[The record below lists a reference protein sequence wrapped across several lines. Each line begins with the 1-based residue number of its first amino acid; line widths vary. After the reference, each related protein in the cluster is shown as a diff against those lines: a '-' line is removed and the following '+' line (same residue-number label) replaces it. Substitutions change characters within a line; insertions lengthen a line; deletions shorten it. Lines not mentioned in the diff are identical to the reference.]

1 MKIKYT
7 GKDKSATPI
16 WVPVI
21 VIGVLLI
28 FTCAFGYLAFKD
40 SGKELVEVEATITDI
55 VTKGYGDDQSHT
67 TYIEYTVDGIKY
79 EDSLSEW
86 ASTYKVGGKIN
97 VLYEKGH
104 PENLI
109 GTKTSGVIG
118 KVIFFGLLVGMIIAI
133 VFMTKSQLAQSKL
146 KKIKEMPDTVRLPG
160 YVYNVEYD
168 NTYLVNGC
176 PVTKVFY
183 VVYKDSNGIKNFT
196 TKRRIKEEAFA
207 ENKQSFEELTY
218 NALKVDV
225 LYNPKLS
232 EPVVDM
238 QSLETTDI
246 PMVDLNPDTVFEK

>member
-16 WVPVI
+16 WVPVF

-40 SGKELVEVEATITDI
+40 SGKELVETEATITDI
-55 VTKGYGDDQSHT
+55 VTTGHGEDQTHT
-67 TYIEYTVDGIKY
+67 TYVEYTVDGVNY
-79 EDSLSEW
+79 EDILGEW
-86 ASTYKVGGKIN
+86 ASTYKVGGKIT

-104 PENLI
+104 PENLV
-109 GTKTSGVIG
+109 GTKTFGVIG
-118 KVIFFGLLVGMIIAI
+118 KVLFFGFLVGMIIAS
-133 VFMTKSQLAQSKL
+133 VFIIKSRLAQGKL
-146 KKIKEMPDTVRLPG
+146 KKIKEMPDTVRLAG

-183 VVYKDSNGIKNFT
+183 VVYKDNNGIKNFT
-196 TKRRIKEEAFA
+196 TKRRIKEEDFA
-207 ENKQSFEELTY
+207 ENKESFEKLTY

-246 PMVDLNPDTVFEK
+246 PMVDLNPDTIFEK